1 MVPLA
6 DELTSACR
14 AAVLS
19 VRLSPT
25 TPCAVTSTMLAPG
38 DGDQLGPT
46 LSVIATW
53 PGQRAEL
60 NATLD
65 KFAVAIFHA
74 FLVVVEIVTVMGRKL
89 SFASESILT
98 AELE

>member
-6 DELTSACR
+6 DEWTSACR
-14 AAVLS
+14 AAASS

-38 DGDQLGPT
+38 DGYQLGPT
-46 LSVIATW
+46 VSVIAAW
-53 PGQRAEL
+53 PGKRAES
-60 NATLD
+60 NTTLD
-65 KFAVAIFHA
+65 KFAVTIFHA
-74 FLVVVEIVTVMGRKL
+74 FPVGFEFVTILARKL
-89 SFASESILT
+89 SFAPESILT

>member
-1 MVPLA
+1 MVPLGA
-6 DELTSACR
+6 ELTSACR
-14 AAVLS
+14 AAALS

-38 DGDQLGPT
+38 DGYQLGPT

-53 PGQRAEL
+53 PGKRAES
-60 NATLD
+60 NTTWV
-65 KFAVAIFHA
+65 KFAIFHA
-74 FLVVVEIVTVMGRKL
+74 FPVGFEFVTVLARKL
-89 SFASESILT
+89 SFAPESIWT

>member
-1 MVPLA
+1 MVPLG
-6 DELTSACR
+6 DEWTSACR
-14 AAVLS
+14 AAASS

-38 DGDQLGPT
+38 DGYQLGPT

-53 PGQRAEL
+53 PGKRVESNTTSL
-60 NATLD
+60 G
-65 KFAVAIFHA
+65 KFAAIFHA
-74 FLVVVEIVTVMGRKL
+74 FPVEFEFVTVLARKL
-89 SFASESILT
+89 AFAAKSIWT

>member
-1 MVPLA
+1 MVPLG

-14 AAVLS
+14 AAALS

-38 DGDQLGPT
+38 DGYQLGPT

-53 PGQRAEL
+53 PGKRVES
-60 NATLD
+60 NTTLG
-65 KFAVAIFHA
+65 KFAAIFHA
-74 FLVVVEIVTVMGRKL
+74 VPVGFELVTVLAWKL
-89 SFASESILT
+89 SFAPESIWT